1 MWRRWRGLS
10 GDPAPG
16 AGASL
21 CCYLGGQGNQGKE
34 GISQEARLTMQQ
46 MHKQVSAML
55 PCPQLIDKE
64 TILIPPNNW
73 NKFFK
78 RLLYAPNFAPVTPK
92 ICSRFNPLH
101 VGHVQYFELH
111 LVLFNTQHCT
121 WLFQSIALGR
131 VWQGCIN
138 CGILVSGIRA
148 HGISSEHMENMEM
161 FSCSPT

>member
-55 PCPQLIDKE
+55 PCPQLIEKE
-64 TILIPPNNW
+64 TILIPHNNW
-73 NKFFK
+73 EKFFK
-78 RLLYAPNFAPVTPK
+78 RLLYAPNIAPVTPK
-92 ICSRFNPLH
+92 NFHASIH
-101 VGHVQYFELH
+101 YT
-111 LVLFNTQHCT
+111 LVMFNTLNYT
-121 WLFQSIALGR
+121 WSFLILNIALGR

-138 CGILVSGIRA
+138 CGILVSGIWAR
-148 HGISSEHMENMEM
+148 GVSSEHLMENMEM
-161 FSCSPT
+161 FTCSPT